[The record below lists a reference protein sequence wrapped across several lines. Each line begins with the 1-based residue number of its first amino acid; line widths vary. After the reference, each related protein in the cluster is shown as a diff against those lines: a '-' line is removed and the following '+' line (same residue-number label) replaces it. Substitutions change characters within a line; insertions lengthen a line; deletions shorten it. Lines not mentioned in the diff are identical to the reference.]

1 MRDTKNYII
10 FILATIV
17 GFMTLIVT
25 ELIGC
30 NTTYRNDYNEL
41 KQSSTDAIKELNVE
55 VKELNNECDELLKD
69 YNKLQSDYDSLNNSN
84 TNLQKLFKK
93 QSDLLLENKV
103 EVKKEEPKK
112 VENVLVVNEEVA
124 DEPIVN
130 EPQVEEEPSVE
141 PSESAN
147 NDGNENGMTF
157 VGDWFQFTGYTYT
170 GNPCA
175 SGTMPYVG
183 CCASNYFDIGTVLYV
198 EGWGYLTVEDRT
210 GVSSDV
216 IDIFFDTYDE
226 CINFG
231 RQFGYRVYIVD

>member
-55 VKELNNECDELLKD
+55 VRELNNEYDELLKA

-141 PSESAN
+141 PSESAS
-147 NDGNENGMTF
+147 ENGMTY
-157 VGDWFQFTGYTYT
+157 VSGFQLTAYTYT
-170 GNPCA
+170 GNPMA
-175 SGTMPYVG
+175 NGQMPYCG
-183 CCASNYFDIGTVLYV
+183 ACASNYFPLGTVIYI
-198 EGWGYLTVEDRT
+198 EGLGTYTVCDT
-210 GVSSDV
+210 GGMSSDV
-216 IDIFFDTYDE
+216 IDIFMDDYDS
-226 CINFG
+226 CIQFG
-231 RQFGYRVYIVD
+231 RQYANVYIVK

>member
-17 GFMTLIVT
+17 GFMTLVVT

-55 VKELNNECDELLKD
+55 VKELNNEYDELLKA

-112 VENVLVVNEEVA
+112 IENVSVVNEEVV

-130 EPQVEEEPSVE
+130 EPQVEEEPNVE
-141 PSESAN
+141 PSES
-147 NDGNENGMTF
+147 GSENGMTY
-157 VGDWFQFTGYTYT
+157 VGSFELTAYEST
-170 GNPCA
+170 GNPMA
-175 SGTMPYVG
+175 NGEYPYYGAV
-183 CCASNYFDIGTVLYV
+183 ASNYFALGTVIYIENFGTFV
-198 EGWGYLTVEDRT
+198 VCDR
-210 GVSSDV
+210 GGMASNV
-216 IDIFFDTYDE
+216 IDIYLGDYDS
-226 CINFG
+226 CIQFG
-231 RQFGYRVYIVD
+231 RQCGNVYIVN